1 MALLEILVTLTGI
14 GQGMPVADVARHHAP
29 IPIVALRRELISM
42 GARDQAIRNRLL
54 SLKDPKAQARIA
66 PEMDRIDR
74 ANTNRLKD
82 IVAKYGWPT
91 RSLVGAEAAGDA
103 FLIVQHAV
111 ADKPF
116 MRRCLPLLLA
126 AMDRGEVRRQDAA
139 LLVDRVLV
147 GEGRKQ
153 WFGSQ
158 FSLHDGVLAC
168 DPIAEPERV
177 DARRKSMGLMPLA
190 EYEKSLRE
198 MYKNMIPRRPA
209 TGVQKG

>member
-14 GQGMPVADVARHHAP
+14 GQGMPVADVARRHAP

-126 AMDRGEVRRQDAA
+126 AMDRGEEKAGRGA
-139 LLVDRVLV
+139 L
-147 GEGRKQ
+147 GR
-153 WFGSQ
+153 S
-158 FSLHDGVLAC
+158 
-168 DPIAEPERV
+168 R
-177 DARRKSMGLMPLA
+177 ARWRGTQAVVRKSIFASRRRSRVRSDRGA
-190 EYEKSLRE
+190 GAG
-198 MYKNMIPRRPA
+198 RRP
-209 TGVQKG
+209 T